1 MQGLAERDPAEGLLT
16 KTAVD
21 IKVAVKR
28 EDLSD
33 IKPLGEGH
41 QGEIAEITRQVCV
54 APVELGDTGIVLWK
68 QVDGLNA
75 TATHSGK
82 QVVLSSQHSG
92 VSWIAKQPEHLSDA
106 NR

>member
-1 MQGLAERDPAEGLLT
+1 LLAETP
-16 KTAVD
+16 VD

-41 QGEIAEITRQVCV
+41 QSEIGEITWQVCV

-68 QVDGLNA
+68 
-75 TATHSGK
+75 
-82 QVVLSSQHSG
+82 
-92 VSWIAKQPEHLSDA
+92 
-106 NR
+106 